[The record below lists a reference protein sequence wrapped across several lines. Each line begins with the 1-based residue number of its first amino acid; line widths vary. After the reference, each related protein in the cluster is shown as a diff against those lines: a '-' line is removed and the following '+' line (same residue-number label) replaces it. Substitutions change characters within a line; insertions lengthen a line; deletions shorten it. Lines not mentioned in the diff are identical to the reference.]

1 MNETQLNFHKAQWIW
16 LPRQQ
21 FPDFQL
27 AQQTTFAPSI
37 NFGVAVFEKE
47 IVIEQSVF
55 ATLKIS
61 ADVSYIL
68 YVDGSLIGRGP
79 TTVGGDYGRKEGLPW
94 RFFDSYTLSFSNGK
108 HQIKILVASA
118 PIVMSHY
125 SSGQNGVIVECID
138 KNENLLFYSDESWKC
153 YVDYKYVGRYDTDF
167 TKGVSKTYDAEQR
180 VRPLPFSSHL
190 KPLNQ
195 TIIKPVSVKRDG
207 NRITF
212 DFGKIYSAYAT
223 TTVTAKAQTNLT
235 LIPQEIEGVGN
246 RADTIVAPAGTH
258 TATSLRMHSIRYWEV
273 TADCAA
279 DVQAE
284 LTFVHYPVCEVAQYH
299 CSDKDLN
306 RVYEVSK
313 RTLLLCMQDYHL
325 DSPVHQEA
333 LGCTADYFV
342 QSLINY
348 YTFGITELTRL
359 DILRT
364 AWLLEQTK
372 GKMFHT
378 TFTLIWINWILDYYH
393 YTGDIRLVRECE
405 NAMDQVLSLFETYCE
420 NDLIENPPDYLFVDW
435 VPVGEFNL
443 HHPPKNLG
451 QSVINCFYY
460 NALTCAQKL
469 KRLLQKEQEVLVLG
483 KRAAKLKTA
492 FNKTFW
498 DEQKG
503 LYFAGKS
510 DFVRSAKFMPIS
522 DDKRYFTVHANALA
536 VLYGIADESLADDI
550 LIKTI
555 TDDTLIPAQP
565 SYFMHFVLEALD
577 KRDLFG
583 NYAFSLTKPWVD
595 MVNECDSGMKEK
607 YLAGN
612 VTCDYSHA
620 VSGTLAYHL
629 IAKTLGVKFECGKPK
644 YVTPIL
650 GPLSF
655 AEGVIPVAGGEW
667 VKISVQKQNG
677 VVNRT
682 ITLVKESRS
691 LQ

>member
-16 LPRQQ
+16 LPRQP
-21 FPDFQL
+21 FSDFQV

-153 YVDYKYVGRYDTDF
+153 YVDYKYVGRYNTDF
-167 TKGVSKTYDAEQR
+167 TKGVSNAYYAEQR
-180 VRPLPFSSHL
+180 VRPLPLASHL
-190 KPLNQ
+190 KSLSMS
-195 TIIKPVSVKRDG
+195 IIKPVAVKRDG
-207 NRITF
+207 NRVTF

-223 TTVTAKAQTNLT
+223 TTVTAKTQTSLT
-235 LIPQEIEGVGN
+235 LIPQEIEGIGN
-246 RADTIVAPAGTH
+246 RADSIIAPCGTH

-273 TADCAA
+273 TADQTV
-279 DVQAE
+279 DVDAY
-284 LTFVHYPVCEVAQYH
+284 LTFVHYPVEQTTYYQCDDA
-299 CSDKDLN
+299 DLN
-306 RVYEVSK
+306 RVFDVSK
-313 RTLLLCMQDYHL
+313 RTLMLCMQDYHL

-342 QSLINY
+342 QAFINN
-348 YTFGITELTRL
+348 YTFGVTELARL

-364 AWLLEQTK
+364 AWLLEHTK

-378 TFTLIWINWILDYYH
+378 TFTLIWVNWLLDYYH
-393 YTGDIRLVRECE
+393 YTGDRSLLCACE
-405 NAMDQVLSLFETYCE
+405 KAMDTVFGLFETYCE
-420 NDLIENPPDYLFVDW
+420 NGLIENPPDYLFIDW
-435 VPVGEFNL
+435 IPVGEFNL

-451 QSVINCFYY
+451 QGPMNCFYY
-460 NALTCAQKL
+460 NALVCGEKI
-469 KRLLQKEQEVLVLG
+469 KRLLGKELDADALNQ
-483 KRAAKLKTA
+483 RAATLKTA
-492 FNKTFW
+492 FHSAFW
-498 DEQKG
+498 DDEKR
-503 LYFAGKS
+503 LYFSGKIDKTHS
-510 DFVRSAKFMPIS
+510 DKWLPIS
-522 DDKRYFTVHANALA
+522 DDKRYFTVHTNALA
-536 VLYGIADESLADDI
+536 VLYGLANEETADDVI
-550 LIKTI
+550 IRTV
-555 TDDTLIPAQP
+555 TDTSLIPAQP
-565 SYFMHFVLEALD
+565 SYFMHYVLEALA
-577 KRDLFG
+577 KRNLFDP
-583 NYAFSLTKPWVD
+583 YAFGLVQPWID

-607 YLAGN
+607 YLSGN

-629 IAKTLGVKFECGKPK
+629 VSKTLGVEYEHGKPK
-644 YVTPIL
+644 YVAPLL
-650 GPLSF
+650 GPLNR
-655 AEGVIPVAGGEW
+655 ADAVIPIAGGGK
-667 VKISVQKQNG
+667 VKICVQKLNG
-677 VVNRT
+677 KIERT
-682 ITLVKESRS
+682 ITPIA
-691 LQ
+691 